1 MESFYATK
9 IDEFAKGKISRRA
22 LLETLTVAV
31 TTTAAT
37 TASTTADA
45 AAASDPA
52 LKVALVNHISYNCPD
67 FKKGADWYSKVF
79 NLDQIGTTKI
89 DTALPFGKKGE
100 KPFGVTA
107 NDVPLTSIIVRTR
120 DLNAPAQGGN
130 APRRK
135 STALIEHMGY
145 TVADFDR
152 EKAKPMLKALGVQNV
167 RDGGLYSLHMEDA
180 FGYDVQISGV
190 ANNALT
196 DGA

>member
-9 IDEFAKGKISRRA
+9 LDEFAKGKISRRA
-22 LLETLTVAV
+22 LLETLTVAATTTV
-31 TTTAAT
+31 ATTTAGAV
-37 TASTTADA
+37 A
-45 AAASDPA
+45 APDPA
-52 LKVALVNHISYNCPD
+52 LKVALINHISYNCPD
-67 FKKGADWYSKVF
+67 FKKAADWYSKVF
-79 NLDQIGTTKI
+79 NLDQVGTTKI

-107 NDVPLTSIIVRTR
+107 NDVPLTSLIIRSR
-120 DLNAPAQGGN
+120 DLNAPPQGGG

-135 STALIEHMGY
+135 SRALIEHMGY

-152 EKAKPMLKALGVQNV
+152 ERAKVELKSLGVENV
-167 RDGGLYSLHMEDA
+167 RDGGLYSLHMTDP

-190 ANNALT
+190 ANNALS

>member
-22 LLETLTVAV
+22 LLESLTVAV

-37 TASTTADA
+37 TASTAA
-45 AAASDPA
+45 NAAASDPA

-89 DTALPFGKKGE
+89 DTALPFGKKGD

-120 DLNAPAQGGN
+120 DLNAPAQGGG

-135 STALIEHMGY
+135 SQALIEHMGY
-145 TVADFDR
+145 TVADFVR
-152 EKAKPMLKALGVQNV
+152 EEAKVKLKALGVENV
-167 RDGGLYSLHMEDA
+167 RDGGLYSLHMTDA
-180 FGYDVQISGV
+180 FGYDVQISGI
-190 ANNALT
+190 ANNAMS

>member
-37 TASTTADA
+37 TPTSAAN

-89 DTALPFGKKGE
+89 DTALPFGKKGD

-120 DLNAPAQGGN
+120 NLNEPTNGRT
-130 APRRK
+130 PRK
-135 STALIEHMGY
+135 SQALIEHMGY

-152 EKAKPMLKALGVQNV
+152 EKAKVELKALGVENV
-167 RDGGLYSLHMEDA
+167 RDGGLYSLHMTDA
-180 FGYDVQISGV
+180 FGYDVQISGI

>member
-9 IDEFAKGKISRRA
+9 LDEFAQGKISRRA
-22 LLETLTVAV
+22 LLETLTVAA

-37 TASTTADA
+37 SAASAP
-45 AAASDPA
+45 ASDPA
-52 LKVALVNHISYNCPD
+52 LKIQLVNHISYNCPD

-79 NLDQIGTTKI
+79 NLDQVGATKI
-89 DTALPFGKKGE
+89 DVALPFGKKGE

-107 NDVPLTSIIVRTR
+107 RDGPLSSLISRSR
-120 DLNAPAQGGN
+120 DLNAPPQGGG

-135 STALIEHMGY
+135 SRALIEHMGY

-152 EKAKPMLKALGVQNV
+152 ERAKAELKSLGVENV
-167 RDGGLYSLHMEDA
+167 RDGGLYSLHMTDA
-180 FGYDVQISGV
+180 YGYDVQISGV

>member
-9 IDEFAKGKISRRA
+9 LDEFAKGKISRRA
-22 LLETLTVAV
+22 LLETLTVAA

-37 TASTTADA
+37 TIATTANA

-89 DTALPFGKKGE
+89 DTALPFGKKGD

-107 NDVPLTSIIVRTR
+107 SDVPLTSIIVRTR
-120 DLNAPAQGGN
+120 DLNAPAEGG

-135 STALIEHMGY
+135 SQALIEHMGY

-152 EKAKPMLKALGVQNV
+152 EKAKVELKNLGVENV
-167 RDGGLYSLHMEDA
+167 RDGGLYSLHMTDA

-190 ANNALT
+190 ANNALS

>member
-9 IDEFAKGKISRRA
+9 LDEFAKGKISRRA

-31 TTTAAT
+31 TATTAAT
-37 TASTTADA
+37 GAAT

-120 DLNAPAQGGN
+120 NLNEPTNGR
-130 APRRK
+130 APRK
-135 STALIEHMGY
+135 SQAQIEHMGY

-152 EKAKPMLKALGVQNV
+152 EKAKPMLKALGVENV
-167 RDGGLYSLHMEDA
+167 RDGGLYSLHMTDA
-180 FGYDVQISGV
+180 FGYDVQISGI
-190 ANNALT
+190 ANNALS

>member
-22 LLETLTVAV
+22 LLETLTAAV
-31 TTTAAT
+31 TTTTATVAAG
-37 TASTTADA
+37 AAN

-79 NLDQIGTTKI
+79 NLEQIGTTKI

-100 KPFGVTA
+100 TPFGVTA
-107 NDVPLTSIIVRTR
+107 SDVPLTSIIVRTR
-120 DLNAPAQGGN
+120 DLNAPPQGGGE
-130 APRRK
+130 ARRK
-135 STALIEHMGY
+135 SQALIEHMGY

-152 EKAKPMLKALGVQNV
+152 EKAKPMLKELGVENV
-167 RDGGLYSLHMEDA
+167 RDGGLYSLHMTDA
-180 FGYDVQISGV
+180 FGYDVQISGI

>member
-37 TASTTADA
+37 TATTTADA

-52 LKVALVNHISYNCPD
+52 LKIALVNHISYNCPD

-107 NDVPLTSIIVRTR
+107 NDVPLTSIIVRSR

-135 STALIEHMGY
+135 SQALIEHMGY

-152 EKAKPMLKALGVQNV
+152 EKAKAMLKGMGVQNV

-180 FGYDVQISGV
+180 YGYDVQISGV
-190 ANNALT
+190 ANNALS

>member
-9 IDEFAKGKISRRA
+9 LDEFAKGKISRRM
-22 LLETLTVAV
+22 LLEALTVAA

-37 TASTTADA
+37 TATTSASA
-45 AAASDPA
+45 TPASDPA
-52 LKVALVNHISYNCPD
+52 LKVQLVNHISYNCPE
-67 FKKGADWYSKVF
+67 FKKAADWYSKVF
-79 NLDQIGTTKI
+79 NLEQVGTTKI

-107 NDVPLTSIIVRTR
+107 NDVPLSSLIIRSR
-120 DLNAPAQGGN
+120 DLNAPPQGGGE
-130 APRRK
+130 ARRK
-135 STALIEHMGY
+135 SRAVIEHMGY

-152 EKAKPMLKALGVQNV
+152 EKAKVDLKALGVENV
-167 RDGGLYSLHMEDA
+167 RDGGLYSLHMTDA

>member
-9 IDEFAKGKISRRA
+9 LDEFAKGKISRRA
-22 LLETLTVAV
+22 LLEALTVAA

-37 TASTTADA
+37 TTVTSANA

-52 LKVALVNHISYNCPD
+52 LKIQLVNHISYNCPD

-79 NLDQIGTTKI
+79 NLEQVGTTKI
-89 DTALPFGKKGE
+89 DTALPFGKKGD

-107 NDVPLTSIIVRTR
+107 NDVPLSSIIIRSR
-120 DLNAPAQGGN
+120 DLNAPAQN
-130 APRRK
+130 SNEPRRK
-135 STALIEHMGY
+135 SRAVIEHMGY

-152 EKAKPMLKALGVQNV
+152 EKAKADLKALGVENV
-167 RDGGLYSLHMEDA
+167 RDGGLYSLHMTDA